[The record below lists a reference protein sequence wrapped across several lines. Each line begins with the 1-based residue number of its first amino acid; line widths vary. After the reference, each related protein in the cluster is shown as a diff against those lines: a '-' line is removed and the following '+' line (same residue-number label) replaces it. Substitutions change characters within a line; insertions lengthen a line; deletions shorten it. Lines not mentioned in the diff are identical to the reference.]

1 MGKSGR
7 ADVAVRELEGLTGR
21 GSRPRVAGV
30 DTLVVLVDP
39 LDRATTGSPARDDA
53 ETLAPGDVDVTLE
66 DVPTSERRKV
76 SVSRSQSA
84 ASTCSHGTRRVSPA
98 TTT

>member
-21 GSRPRVAGV
+21 GSHPRVGRIH
-30 DTLVVLVDP
+30 TLVVLVYP
-39 LDRATTGSPARDDA
+39 LGRATTGGPARDAA

-66 DVPTSERRKV
+66 DVPTTERRKV

-84 ASTCSHGTRRVSPA
+84 PGCRSPSRE
-98 TTT
+98 

>member
-1 MGKSGR
+1 MGKSGQ
-7 ADVAVRELEGLTGR
+7 ADVAVRELEGLMGR
-21 GSRPRVAGV
+21 GSHPRVAGV

-53 ETLAPGDVDVTLE
+53 ETLAPGDVDVDVDVTLD
-66 DVPTSERRKV
+66 DVPTTERRKV

-84 ASTCSHGTRRVSPA
+84 PGCRSPSRE
-98 TTT
+98 